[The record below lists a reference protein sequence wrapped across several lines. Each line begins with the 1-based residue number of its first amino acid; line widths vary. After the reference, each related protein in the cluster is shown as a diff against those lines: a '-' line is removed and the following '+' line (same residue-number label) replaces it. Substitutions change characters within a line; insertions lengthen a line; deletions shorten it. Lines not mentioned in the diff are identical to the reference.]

1 MSAFSVRRFAALLF
15 KSAPRTTLA
24 SLVLMGL
31 VALTEGAGLLLL
43 LPLLALAGVT
53 GGAPT
58 ASGIWGKITPYVPHS
73 LGGALLLYLA
83 IVAARAAL
91 EYAES
96 VAAIRVQVEVTKNLR
111 ERLYRALVR
120 ARWETIAPLRGARLA
135 HVLTAELERVSL
147 TTNQLL

>member
-24 SLVLMGL
+24 SLVLMGF

-58 ASGIWGKITPYVPHS
+58 AAMVVSARHNRRSRMTIGVKLGASEEFGAHAWLETPHGTPV
-73 LGGALLLYLA
+73 GGDE
-83 IVAARAAL
+83 AA
-91 EYAES
+91 
-96 VAAIRVQVEVTKNLR
+96 QF
-111 ERLYRALVR
+111 
-120 ARWETIAPLRGARLA
+120 APLLSVDPYA
-135 HVLTAELERVSL
+135 
-147 TTNQLL
+147 